1 MGKVLDLL
9 SKGASAPAGD
19 VTHVNE
25 AKTAEEA
32 LAVLSKEAR
41 KALRET
47 GLWNQEF
54 HGNEIVAVI
63 ACFIASRNVLSQKES
78 ALTKA
83 IQFIGYLENDK
94 QLGGAAIAA
103 LESINKDLANETI
116 SQSIQKQKGNEN
128 A

>member
-9 SKGASAPAGD
+9 SKSASAPAGD

-32 LAVLSKEAR
+32 LDVLSKEAR

-63 ACFIASRNVLSQKES
+63 ACFIA
-78 ALTKA
+78 AKA
-83 IQFIGYLENDK
+83 ELDK
-94 QLGGAAIAA
+94 Q
-103 LESINKDLANETI
+103 NKD
-116 SQSIQKQKGNEN
+116 K
-128 A
+128 

>member
-1 MGKVLDLL
+1 MEKVLDLL
-9 SKGASAPAGD
+9 RKGSSASAGD

-54 HGNEIVAVI
+54 HGNEIEAVI
-63 ACFIASRNVLSQKES
+63 FCFIAV
-78 ALTKA
+78 KA
-83 IQFIGYLENDK
+83 ELDK
-94 QLGGAAIAA
+94 LNG
-103 LESINKDLANETI
+103 
-116 SQSIQKQKGNEN
+116 
-128 A
+128 

>member
-1 MGKVLDLL
+1 MKKVLNLL
-9 SKGASAPAGD
+9 KKASSAPAGD

-54 HGNEIVAVI
+54 HGNEIVAMI
-63 ACFIASRNVLSQKES
+63 ACFIA
-78 ALTKA
+78 AKA
-83 IQFIGYLENDK
+83 ELDK
-94 QLGGAAIAA
+94 L
-103 LESINKDLANETI
+103 NE
-116 SQSIQKQKGNEN
+116 
-128 A
+128 

>member
-9 SKGASAPAGD
+9 SKCASAPAGD

-41 KALRET
+41 KALRDS
-47 GLWNQEF
+47 GLWQQEF

-63 ACFIASRNVLSQKES
+63 ACFIA
-78 ALTKA
+78 AKA
-83 IQFIGYLENDK
+83 ELDK
-94 QLGGAAIAA
+94 L
-103 LESINKDLANETI
+103 NE
-116 SQSIQKQKGNEN
+116 
-128 A
+128 

>member
-9 SKGASAPAGD
+9 RKGASAPAGE

-41 KALRET
+41 TALRES
-47 GLWNQEF
+47 GLWQQEF

-63 ACFIASRNVLSQKES
+63 ACFIA
-78 ALTKA
+78 AKA
-83 IQFIGYLENDK
+83 ELDK
-94 QLGGAAIAA
+94 QSEG
-103 LESINKDLANETI
+103 K
-116 SQSIQKQKGNEN
+116 
-128 A
+128 

>member
-9 SKGASAPAGD
+9 SKGASAPAGE

-63 ACFIASRNVLSQKES
+63 ACFIA
-78 ALTKA
+78 AKA
-83 IQFIGYLENDK
+83 ELDK
-94 QLGGAAIAA
+94 KNG
-103 LESINKDLANETI
+103 SN
-116 SQSIQKQKGNEN
+116 
-128 A
+128 

>member
-32 LAVLSKEAR
+32 LTVLSKEAR

-54 HGNEIVAVI
+54 HGQE
-63 ACFIASRNVLSQKES
+63 FIKKNSAKMKVYEMAKALNTSRNTVHRVKMQMEITL
-78 ALTKA
+78 
-83 IQFIGYLENDK
+83 
-94 QLGGAAIAA
+94 
-103 LESINKDLANETI
+103 
-116 SQSIQKQKGNEN
+116 
-128 A
+128 

>member
-9 SKGASAPAGD
+9 GKGASAQAGE

-41 KALRET
+41 KALRDS
-47 GLWNQEF
+47 GLWKQEF

-63 ACFIASRNVLSQKES
+63 ACFIAAKSEL
-78 ALTKA
+78 
-83 IQFIGYLENDK
+83 DK
-94 QLGGAAIAA
+94 RSD
-103 LESINKDLANETI
+103 ERDD
-116 SQSIQKQKGNEN
+116 
-128 A
+128 

>member
-25 AKTAEEA
+25 DKTAEEA

-41 KALRET
+41 KALRDS

-63 ACFIASRNVLSQKES
+63 ACFIA
-78 ALTKA
+78 AKA
-83 IQFIGYLENDK
+83 ELDK
-94 QLGGAAIAA
+94 Q
-103 LESINKDLANETI
+103 NKD
-116 SQSIQKQKGNEN
+116 K
-128 A
+128 

>member
-63 ACFIASRNVLSQKES
+63 ACFIAAKTEL
-78 ALTKA
+78 
-83 IQFIGYLENDK
+83 DK
-94 QLGGAAIAA
+94 L
-103 LESINKDLANETI
+103 NE
-116 SQSIQKQKGNEN
+116 
-128 A
+128 